1 MPEVS
6 QLVSFGQTVIIIF
19 LLLMFALRFSPR
31 WERVRMRELEV
42 SEREATAKQKQ
53 ADSLV
58 GLAKVIEKVA
68 DEQQKTAET
77 NQELRI
83 FIRAAMREH
92 EGFNKRLSAVEEL
105 VLARKSVSGNE
116 NA

>member
-1 MPEVS
+1 MPEMS

-31 WERVRMRELEV
+31 WERVRMRELDVAEK
-42 SEREATAKQKQ
+42 EALSKQKQ

-68 DEQQKTAET
+68 EEQGKTAE
-77 NQELRI
+77 NNEELRI

-92 EGFNKRLSAVEEL
+92 EGFNKRLVAIED